1 MGNKLNKTKTLCEL
15 WIEPNTVD
23 QGINIIRLLIRMGYN
38 IICIESS
45 NDIFL
50 ELKKQAE
57 KQNIQLLKRITVT
70 SATDSEGKNKLR
82 GIRTKYHI
90 VSFNPIGL
98 SAARLAA
105 RDTRIDTILFTL
117 HSCSYIDKTQLRM
130 MVKNNK
136 TLEIPLKEVVNN
148 IHNYKFISKLK
159 KTLKV
164 AEKLDLNIVVS
175 SASETVFELWH
186 PIHKISILR
195 LLGLSKAKSLST
207 VINIP
212 YALISKVLK

>member
-1 MGNKLNKTKTLCEL
+1 MRKTKTLCEL
-15 WIEPNTVD
+15 WIKPNNID
-23 QGINIIRLLIRMGYN
+23 QGINIIKLLIRMGYN
-38 IICIESS
+38 IICIEAS

-57 KQNIQLLKRITVT
+57 KLNMQLLKRITVT
-70 SATDSEGKNKLR
+70 STTDSEGKIKLR
-82 GIRTKYHI
+82 GIRTKHHI
-90 VSFNPIGL
+90 VSFNPTGI

-117 HSCSYIDKTQLRM
+117 HSCTYIDKTQLRM

-136 TLEIPLKEVVNN
+136 TLEIPLKEVVDN
-148 IHNYKFISKLK
+148 IHNYKFVSKLK

-164 AEKLDLNIVVS
+164 AEKLGLNIVVS